1 VANGKHRK
9 TRIFR
14 LDQDDGVIEGGG
26 NLKKFITNYYK
37 GLFGVP
43 DGNHFFLV
51 ESTTHDISQVSQLK
65 NEVSTADLL
74 EKKLNR
80 HFFFFKWSIIKHLD
94 LMSSQ
99 PSSVKFLR
107 INKRGSSTP
116 F

>member
-43 DGNHFFLV
+43 AGNHFFLV
-51 ESTTHDISQVSQLK
+51 ESTTHDISQVSQHE

-80 HFFFFKWSIIKHLD
+80 QFFFQMEHNKAPRLD
-94 LMSSQ
+94 E
-99 PSSVKFLR
+99 FLAEFYQVFG
-107 INKRGSSTP
+107 N
-116 F
+116 

>member
-14 LDQDDGVIEGGG
+14 LHKDDGVIEGGG

-43 DGNHFFLV
+43 AGNHFFLV
-51 ESTTHDISQVSQLK
+51 ESTTHDISQVSQHE
-65 NEVSTADLL
+65 NEVSMADLL